1 MTDPPQGAPLGDG
14 LDRAEQQ
21 QSCRYGCMVAAGFGV
36 AVSFLT
42 PVMDSALQT
51 LAQAI
56 EAGALASSSKES
68 SCSQSHGHGTW
79 YSGEAVD
86 QLCPRCEARGTSLGP
101 VALSTTDRSKAALQ
115 ALQILMDRR
124 AVPAS
129 RAACPFHQATPP

>member
-56 EAGALASSSKES
+56 EAGGRGPRVQGAHNMLGTFTCTLQPGVHGPRGWEGLSAKGARPSLVPGHTL
-68 SCSQSHGHGTW
+68 QS
-79 YSGEAVD
+79 
-86 QLCPRCEARGTSLGP
+86 
-101 VALSTTDRSKAALQ
+101 
-115 ALQILMDRR
+115 
-124 AVPAS
+124 
-129 RAACPFHQATPP
+129 